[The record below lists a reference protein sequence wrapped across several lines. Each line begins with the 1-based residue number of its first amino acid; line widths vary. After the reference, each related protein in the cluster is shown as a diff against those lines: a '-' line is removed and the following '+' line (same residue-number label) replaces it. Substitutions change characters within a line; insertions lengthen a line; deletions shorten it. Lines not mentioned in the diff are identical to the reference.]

1 MLSSPRSHAPSIRR
15 DAIALI
21 GAIALSYPIGLAL
34 DPYFLLPVLNA
45 APAWWIMTR
54 RLRAGDL
61 RGAVLLMLVFPLALA
76 ILGTVSLSLWPTTD
90 GLIPRVFHGPEYR
103 EEMFQWIRSGVGTEG
118 DWRAFLP
125 LHLIHLVVFVL
136 LSLLSGSLVSIT
148 AGAVL
153 TNYMDG
159 YVASIH
165 RAGAPLWATVFFGW
179 QPYAICRVAAFCILG
194 VVLSGP
200 VLSRVFRYPAQ
211 PWKNLRPYVLV
222 AAFLILADWTL
233 KAAIAPT
240 WGRVLNS
247 AIPVNLP
254 SPLPEDPHQHQES
267 H

>member
-1 MLSSPRSHAPSIRR
+1 MLSSPGSHAPSIRR
-15 DAIALI
+15 DAIVLI

-34 DPYFLLPVLNA
+34 DPYFLLPLLNA
-45 APAWWIMTR
+45 LPAWWIMTR

-76 ILGTVSLSLWPTTD
+76 ILGTVSLASWPTTD

-118 DWRAFLP
+118 DWRGFLP
-125 LHLIHLVVFVL
+125 LHLIHLVVFVF

-200 VLSRVFRYPAQ
+200 VLSRVFRYPAP
-211 PWKNLRPYVLV
+211 PWKSLRPYVLI

-240 WGRVLNS
+240 WGRILNS
-247 AIPVNLP
+247 AIPVN
-254 SPLPEDPHQHQES
+254 
-267 H
+267 